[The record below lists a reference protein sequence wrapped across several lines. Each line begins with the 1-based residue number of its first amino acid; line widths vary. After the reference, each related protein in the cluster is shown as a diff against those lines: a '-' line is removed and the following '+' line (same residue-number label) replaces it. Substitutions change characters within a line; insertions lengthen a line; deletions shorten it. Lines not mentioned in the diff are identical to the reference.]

1 VFISFYGTRYN
12 WGIHL
17 FINSAR
23 LRTFPALAI
32 VGLLSVLSLT
42 ACNGDE
48 SVEAKVVRVV
58 DGDTFEA
65 EYGGATKKV
74 RLLNINTPETKHPNK
89 IVECQG
95 PEATE
100 FLEGKLPAGSTVELR
115 FDEEKT
121 DRFDRVLAAAF
132 VGDELINA
140 SIARAG
146 LGVAEIH
153 GANAK
158 YYDPV
163 KTAQDEAA
171 QNKAGLY
178 QEQLACSPETFAQ
191 QQIEALTAP
200 VAPGAAATSG
210 EITAAASTLGTAI
223 AAASIVEGLLN
234 DGKGAV
240 IVAALGGK
248 ALTDSSDKLAGSLAA
263 ADSQHNKLTD
273 RAAAVK
279 AEEKRK
285 AAEAKKKA
293 EAKAKAAEEKRI
305 AEVKRQKAEAA
316 ERERAAAQAAEQAA
330 AEAAARAAAE
340 AEAARRYTPPAPAY
354 EAPQQNY
361 QAPAPAPAQ
370 ENPYP
375 GYNGPRCYAPGGKTW
390 TPCPGR

>member
-1 VFISFYGTRYN
+1 M
-12 WGIHL
+12 

-32 VGLLSVLSLT
+32 VGVLSALSLT

-48 SVEAKVVRVV
+48 SVQAQVVRVV

-65 EYGGATKKV
+65 EYGGATKMV
-74 RLLNINTPETKHPNK
+74 RLLNIDTPETKHPNK

-100 FLEGKLPAGSTVELR
+100 FLKGKLSEGSTVELR

-146 LGVAEIH
+146 LGVAEIY
-153 GANAK
+153 GANEK
-158 YYDPV
+158 YYEPV
-163 KTAQDEAA
+163 KAAQDEAA
-171 QNKAGLY
+171 ENKAGIY
-178 QEQLACSPETFAQ
+178 QEQLACSPTTLAE
-191 QQIEALTAP
+191 QQIEALAGP
-200 VAPGAAATSG
+200 VEPGAAATSG
-210 EITAAASTLGTAI
+210 EIAAAASTLGTAI
-223 AAASIVEGLLN
+223 AAASVAQGLLN

-240 IVAALGGK
+240 IAAALGGK
-248 ALTDSSDKLAGSLAA
+248 VMTGSSDRLAGSLAA
-263 ADSQHNKLTD
+263 ADSRHSTLSD
-273 RAAAVK
+273 RAATVK

-285 AAEAKKKA
+285 AAEAKAKAKAKA
-293 EAKAKAAEEKRI
+293 EAKAKAKAAEKKRV
-305 AEVKRQKAEAA
+305 AEAKRLKAEAV
-316 ERERAAAQAAEQAA
+316 ERERAAAQAAERAA
-330 AEAAARAAAE
+330 ADAAARAAAE

-354 EAPQQNY
+354 EAPKQNY
-361 QAPAPAPAQ
+361 EAPAPAPAQ
-370 ENPYP
+370 QNPYP
-375 GYNGPRCYAPGGKTW
+375 GYNGPRCYAPGGKSW

>member
-1 VFISFYGTRYN
+1 
-12 WGIHL
+12 L

-23 LRTFPALAI
+23 LRAFPALAL
-32 VGLLSVLSLT
+32 VGVLSALSLT

-65 EYGGATKKV
+65 EYGGATKMV
-74 RLLNINTPETKHPNK
+74 RLLNVNTPETKHPNK
-89 IVECQG
+89 VVECQG

-100 FLEGKLPAGSTVELR
+100 FLKGKLPAGSTVELR

-146 LGVAEIH
+146 LGVAEIY
-153 GANAK
+153 GANEK
-158 YYDPV
+158 YYEPV
-163 KTAQDEAA
+163 KAAQDEAA
-171 QNKAGLY
+171 ESKAGLY
-178 QEQLACSPETFAQ
+178 QEQLACSPTTLAQ
-191 QQIEALTAP
+191 QQIEALAGP
-200 VAPGAAATSG
+200 ADPGAAATSG
-210 EITAAASTLGTAI
+210 EITAAASTLGAAI
-223 AAASIVEGLLN
+223 AAASIAQGLLN

-248 ALTDSSDKLAGSLAA
+248 AMTDSSERLAGSLAA
-263 ADSQHNKLTD
+263 ANSQHSALTD
-273 RAAAVK
+273 RAATVK

-285 AAEAKKKA
+285 AAEAKAKA
-293 EAKAKAAEEKRI
+293 QAKAKAAEKKRV
-305 AEVKRQKAEAA
+305 AEAKRLKAEAA
-316 ERERAAAQAAEQAA
+316 ERDRAAAQAAEQAA
-330 AEAAARAAAE
+330 ADAAARAAAE

-354 EAPQQNY
+354 EAPKQNY
-361 QAPAPAPAQ
+361 EAPAPAPAQ
-370 ENPYP
+370 QNPYP
-375 GYNGPRCYAPGGKTW
+375 GYNGPRCYAPGGKSW